1 MQVYGLDVLGRDVVR
16 GYGTTY
22 LPTAGCNIVREIPLF
37 KPQSSSLLQHW
48 TAILTATQPEVRHF
62 STTETNAEVEHFFLV
77 L

>member
-37 KPQSSSLLQHW
+37 RPQSSSLLQHW

-62 STTETNAEVEHFFLV
+62 STIETNADV
-77 L
+77 